1 MDVVVRNSVMAT
13 HTPDTMPAFVTGNKD
28 QNRNASFDE
37 KNFFGEGGVQ
47 IYRLLKVF
55 LPAVGQSVDEGVRFS

>member
-1 MDVVVRNSVMAT
+1 
-13 HTPDTMPAFVTGNKD
+13 MPAFVTGNKD

-55 LPAVGQSVDEGVRFS
+55 LPAVGQSIDEGVRFS